1 MSSTVPDVA
10 ADDIQRPFTGSTWQL
25 WLSLV
30 ARLALGAV
38 LIVAGGL
45 KVGDPNEAIAAV
57 TAYQLLPSGVA
68 TIVGYG
74 LPFFEIILGIMLVVG
89 LATRAA
95 AMTAGILMVVF
106 IAAVSS
112 AWVRGL
118 SIDCGC
124 FGGGGQTEDPQYLPE
139 ILRDLLFLG
148 LASWLTVFP
157 ASRLALDRLGVFGT
171 GDHGVID
178 ELLDHEDQADESD
191 GARQR

>member
-1 MSSTVPDVA
+1 MSTTVPDVA
-10 ADDIQRPFTGSTWQL
+10 ADDIQRAFTGGTWQL

-74 LPFFEIILGIMLVVG
+74 LPFFEIMIGIMLVVG

-95 AMTAGILMVVF
+95 AFTAGILMVVF

-112 AWVRGL
+112 AWARGL

-124 FGGGGQTEDPQYLPE
+124 FGGGGQTADPQYLPE

-148 LASWLTVFP
+148 LASWLVLFP
-157 ASRLALDRLGVFGT
+157 ASRWALDRLGLFGT
-171 GDHGVID
+171 GDHGLID
-178 ELLDHEDQADESD
+178 ELLDHEDPADESD